1 MRQPTR
7 QIVEALRRRYPRGTR
22 VELVSMSDPYTALP
36 PGRLGTVEFVDDMAT
51 VFVDWD
57 NGSGLGVAYGEDV
70 IRKIAEPP
78 PESPGPD

>member
-1 MRQPTR
+1 MREPTR

-36 PGRLGTVEFVDDMAT
+36 PGLLGTVDFVDDMAT

-70 IRKIAEPP
+70 IRKVAEPP
-78 PESPGPD
+78 PDTADPD